1 MFNKKAIKPKQI
13 KLTYD
18 QYLMSKFWLMGL
30 LFTLLKLGYNLTYI
44 SLKYTNIDPSNYQVT
59 LLFQSVDYLYVGLML
74 ANLLILFVLSFAA
87 RCSSTACKM
96 LQYWSVIGLFLES
109 FQWFVYVNKI

>member
-44 SLKYTNIDPSNYQVT
+44 SLKYTNIDPSNY
-59 LLFQSVDYLYVGLML
+59 
-74 ANLLILFVLSFAA
+74 
-87 RCSSTACKM
+87 
-96 LQYWSVIGLFLES
+96 
-109 FQWFVYVNKI
+109 